1 MGYKL
6 KNGSAAKMMAA
17 SPLFETEGVD
27 YGTDAAGRKYYYSHQ
42 VKNMMKKTNALKPGD
57 ADYDKYERDE
67 SGKVKY
73 NKFGHAQ
80 TVEGAYDGEST
91 VTGIKGG
98 RYKGQGGSNLSITK
112 GHGVDLS
119 GTSGGHIGS
128 SSNQGG
134 GGKQDNKISVDGPK
148 SDSVGV
154 ATTGDGGKPSGSGM
168 SIKQDEKPASANNPK
183 KEVKK
188 PKPEN
193 NNKSNNNKPKVSYS
207 EAYKNRDMKTYGG
220 LNEADYTKEAKRQ
233 NEIYKKTGKWDTP
246 KAPMTSEK
254 PEMEKKEEQPTS
266 TTNTAPKS
274 KMETTV
280 TNAMDPNSKLINKST
295 EYGGRVGRVKRRQ
308 ERRTARVTE
317 RNQRRRGEIPTRK
330 EKRQENREQI
340 KTIRLDNRN
349 TRQES
354 KESAKQ
360 ERKNLLTDNPV
371 DKDATGGR
379 YKNDKSTK
387 KLVKEASKTAK
398 SENAMNRAKKAI
410 EDGDKKALRK
420 SGVKGKFKRAG
431 KKDIKAANKANKE
444 TPKQEKKNLLKDNP
458 VDKDATGGRASS
470 GTFDYSQSTR
480 KNRKRYA

>member
-6 KNGSAAKMMAA
+6 KNGSAVKMMAA

-188 PKPEN
+188 PKPE
-193 NNKSNNNKPKVSYS
+193 SNNKPKSNPYS
-207 EAYKNRDMKTYGG
+207 KAKANDPNLDKYIKQRNSSEKGS
-220 LNEADYTKEAKRQ
+220 ADYAFAQNQINKAYGVNKRH
-233 NEIYKKTGKWDTP
+233 
-246 KAPMTSEK
+246 KAT
-254 PEMEKKEEQPTS
+254 MEKMEIRGPQQVE
-266 TTNTAPKS
+266 S
-274 KMETTV
+274 KMQKTITS
-280 TNAMDPNSKLINKST
+280 AMDPNSKLMDKST

-317 RNQRRRGEIPTRK
+317 RNQRRRGEIPTGK

-398 SENAMNRAKKAI
+398 SENAMNRAKKAV

-431 KKDIKAANKANKE
+431 KQDIKAANKANKE

>member
-27 YGTDAAGRKYYYSHQ
+27 YGTDAAGRKYYYSSQ
-42 VKNMMKKTNALKPGD
+42 VKNMMKATNALKPGD
-57 ADYDKYERDE
+57 ADYNKYERDE

-119 GTSGGHIGS
+119 STSGGHIGS

-154 ATTGDGGKPSGSGM
+154 ATTGDGGKPSGSGI
-168 SIKQDEKPASANNPK
+168 SIKQNEKPASANNPK

-188 PKPEN
+188 PKPESN
-193 NNKSNNNKPKVSYS
+193 TTNNNNKPKSNPYS
-207 EAYKNRDMKTYGG
+207 RAKANDANLDQYIKQRNSSEKGS
-220 LNEADYTKEAKRQ
+220 ADYAFAQNQINKAYGVEKRH
-233 NEIYKKTGKWDTP
+233 
-246 KAPMTSEK
+246 KADMI
-254 PEMEKKEEQPTS
+254 
-266 TTNTAPKS
+266 
-274 KMETTV
+274 KMEPRKAQMIENKMQKTITS
-280 TNAMDPNSKLINKST
+280 AMDPNSKLMDKST

-317 RNQRRRGEIPTRK
+317 RNQKRRGEIPTGK

-379 YKNDKSTK
+379 YKSDKSTK

-398 SENAMNRAKKAI
+398 SENAMNRAKKAV
-410 EDGDKKALRK
+410 EEGDKKALKK

-431 KKDIKAANKANKE
+431 KQDIKAANKANKE
-444 TPKQEKKNLLKDNP
+444 TSSQEKKNLLKDNP

-470 GTFDYSQSTR
+470 GTFDYSQSSR